1 MEDDLQALAYQQEL
15 EHQEW
20 IEKRPVDDINLELIE
35 IANKEREQTIVD
47 LIIDSSDNGFV
58 KGEDMN
64 AFELAIVQVTGS
76 EAERIESVAVV
87 EKALQPFVTKVSS
100 YQKGNLIAEFSP
112 K

>member
-1 MEDDLQALAYQQEL
+1 
-15 EHQEW
+15 
-20 IEKRPVDDINLELIE
+20 
-35 IANKEREQTIVD
+35 
-47 LIIDSSDNGFV
+47 
-58 KGEDMN
+58 MN